1 MSWNNNICTIPPTI
15 SETPI
20 DERFI
25 QQQQNDDDD
34 DEAGENDSSME
45 ASTIRALQDSKM
57 EPLMISMLDQRD
69 RQQEQLIR
77 MQRRVEEAEEK
88 CTEADRERD
97 ALRRQIHLQTQDMPL
112 EIQSLSHDLAQCRE
126 QLFEKEE
133 EIVEMKAE
141 RNNTRLLLE
150 HLECLV
156 SKHEKSLRMTV
167 LKRHSQANR
176 DSSVSS
182 EVEVLKALKS
192 LFEHHKTLEEKV
204 RDRMKAALER
214 VHNLEILLSAKT
226 EDNSALQARL
236 THALNEAQNLRQQQQ
251 QSPQQQQRLQ
261 NGDVRNAELLTNG
274 SIHSAPKMAEL
285 QKQLDRLSQEL
296 GTSIKQTNE
305 LSTRNAEAE
314 TELSNAEKETR
325 HAKEKMHGLEQQLQ
339 ELQAQRDEQD
349 TRVSVL
355 EGRMMVS
362 QRETACTRDL
372 NDKLVVQISNK
383 DAAIR
388 IREEKVQQLH
398 ERLELAEGQLAQS
411 LKKAESLPSVEAEL
425 LQRME
430 ALSAAEQKQ
439 LSAEERVQRIETL
452 LEEKSAELERTLQRE
467 RINEGHNNR
476 LSATVDK
483 LLSESNERLQIHL
496 KERMQAQ
503 VEKNKLMQQL
513 DQAKKL
519 FDQTERFKERLLR
532 ENDDLRKE
540 MEMLRNLLYSA
551 RTAQFYSRLNGG
563 VGSCAVCSS
572 VLPHQ
577 PPVSTAVGQPIYQ
590 PPYGQLAHHPGQQN
604 LVMDSD
610 AVAAGQMAIKRRLQK
625 GRVAALQ
632 DDPGRVQTLGEQE
645 WDRIQQ
651 ANVLANIQQA
661 FSASSSMLNV
671 NAPPPPL
678 DQTTADPQTLAYF
691 IQDRLDAINNEI
703 QMIQEQKHQAERVV
717 TEQTAFAVGQEWPP
731 MNAAEIVE
739 YRGAGAG
746 GVYDYNAGNNNN
758 NRCSPRQQQHQ
769 QQEQQYSLIS
779 KYSNISQEPTT
790 SYATAPPTMTSDGSG
805 VYSPILRDF
814 RHQTERQNS
823 PPTANFDPTVGGRIM
838 PIGSGGKQLKK
849 RSTSTSSGLKSL
861 GRIFGGS
868 QKKRLALEQRQ
879 FAAGESVSLSDS
891 ECGAVGT
898 DINAIGRMP
907 NDGAKTSQSM
917 HRLTSLSD
925 YDKRKRKKH
934 ELLEEAM
941 KARTPFA
948 LWNGPTVVAWLEL
961 WVGMPSWYTEACRA
975 NVKSGSIM
983 SALSDQEIQREIG
996 VSNPLHRLK
1005 LRLAIQEMVALTSPS
1020 SPQSPRFGMAFG
1032 EMNHEWIGNDWLP
1045 SLGLGK
1051 YRTEFMEC
1059 LVDAR
1064 MLEHLSKRD
1073 LSKMKMVDSFHR
1085 TSLHY
1090 GIVCLKKLN
1099 YDRKQLDERR
1109 GASENVNRDLMVW
1122 SNERVIKWLEE
1133 TGLGAFVINAI
1144 DSGVHGALMALD
1156 ATFDVPALAHIL
1168 QIPEGESARRTLEA
1182 EFQKLI
1188 ANYRG
1193 RGGDEDAYE
1202 KRSAE
1207 KQQHKPRSHK

>member
-34 DEAGENDSSME
+34 NEAEENDSSME

-69 RQQEQLIR
+69 RQQEQL
-77 MQRRVEEAEEK
+77 V
-88 CTEADRERD
+88 REHTK
-97 ALRRQIHLQTQDMPL
+97 I
-112 EIQSLSHDLAQCRE
+112 
-126 QLFEKEE
+126 
-133 EIVEMKAE
+133 
-141 RNNTRLLLE
+141 
-150 HLECLV
+150 
-156 SKHEKSLRMTV
+156 
-167 LKRHSQANR
+167 ANR

-236 THALNEAQNLRQQQQ
+236 THALNEAQNLRLQQQ

-604 LVMDSD
+604 LVMDND

-671 NAPPPPL
+671 NAPPLPL

-758 NRCSPRQQQHQ
+758 NNNRCSPRQQQ

-790 SYATAPPTMTSDGSG
+790 SYATAP
-805 VYSPILRDF
+805 F
-814 RHQTERQNS
+814 
-823 PPTANFDPTVGGRIM
+823 
-838 PIGSGGKQLKK
+838 
-849 RSTSTSSGLKSL
+849 
-861 GRIFGGS
+861 
-868 QKKRLALEQRQ
+868 
-879 FAAGESVSLSDS
+879 
-891 ECGAVGT
+891 
-898 DINAIGRMP
+898 P
-907 NDGAKTSQSM
+907 NGMD
-917 HRLTSLSD
+917 
-925 YDKRKRKKH
+925 
-934 ELLEEAM
+934 
-941 KARTPFA
+941 RT
-948 LWNGPTVVAWLEL
+948 TI
-961 WVGMPSWYTEACRA
+961 WYTEACRA

>member
-25 QQQQNDDDD
+25 QQQQQNDDDD
-34 DEAGENDSSME
+34 DEAEENNDSSME

-88 CTEADRERD
+88 CREADRERD

-214 VHNLEILLSAKT
+214 VHNLEILLSAQT
-226 EDNSALQARL
+226 EDNSALQTRL
-236 THALNEAQNLRQQQQ
+236 THALSETENLRQQQQ

-261 NGDVRNAELLTNG
+261 NGDPGAW
-274 SIHSAPKMAEL
+274 H
-285 QKQLDRLSQEL
+285 QH
-296 GTSIKQTNE
+296 QTNQ
-305 LSTRNAEAE
+305 R
-314 TELSNAEKETR
+314 TEHEECRGGNGTFERGKGGAILPRRKCT
-325 HAKEKMHGLEQQLQ
+325 GLEQQLQ

-563 VGSCAVCSS
+563 GGSCAVCSAI
-572 VLPHQ
+572 LPHQQ

-590 PPYGQLAHHPGQQN
+590 PPYGQQLTHHPGQQN
-604 LVMDSD
+604 VVMDSD

-625 GRVAALQ
+625 GRAAALQ

-717 TEQTAFAVGQEWPP
+717 TEQTAFVVGQEWPP
-731 MNAAEIVE
+731 MNAADIVE

-746 GVYDYNAGNNNN
+746 GVYDYNTGNNN

-790 SYATAPPTMTSDGSG
+790 SYATVPFPNGMDRTTIYSNEFSQPATMTSDGSS
-805 VYSPILRDF
+805 VYSPIRDF
-814 RHQTERQNS
+814 RQQTERQNS

-838 PIGSGGKQLKK
+838 PIGSGKQLKK

-879 FAAGESVSLSDS
+879 FAAGEN
-891 ECGAVGT
+891 
-898 DINAIGRMP
+898 INAIGRMP